1 MVGDLEL
8 PFESTPLPLDAG
20 QHLVIYSPEPSS
32 DSYAALQILASWSA
46 TQPADESHAPQS
58 GAAHA
63 ATRHERAITSALVVR
78 VRGLVRCP

>member
-20 QHLVIYSPEPSS
+20 QHLVIYSPEPGS

-46 TQPADESHAPQS
+46 TQPATQTTTPGFASQS
-58 GAAHA
+58 GAAESTPLSGTGPA
-63 ATRHERAITSALVVR
+63 
-78 VRGLVRCP
+78 